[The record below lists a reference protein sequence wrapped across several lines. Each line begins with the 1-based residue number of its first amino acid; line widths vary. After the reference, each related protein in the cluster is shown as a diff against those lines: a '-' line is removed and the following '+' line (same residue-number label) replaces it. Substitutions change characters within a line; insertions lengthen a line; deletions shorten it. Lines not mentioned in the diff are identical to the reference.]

1 MPSDRPLSVA
11 ERIAALQ
18 KSASNDNPSTS
29 SSSLAGGKKKVSAL
43 AGDLSTK
50 LNMNALLAGGSVG
63 GGGIG
68 GVPRGGGGNRP
79 SSSTNHHVEAAA
91 ADPSRSKIPTMST
104 KPNDDKE
111 ITKEGEM
118 CHPPRAMIPP
128 GRRRRR
134 GER

>member
-1 MPSDRPLSVA
+1 MSSDRPLSVA
-11 ERIAALQ
+11 ERIAALH
-18 KSASNDNPSTS
+18 KSASNDNSSTS
-29 SSSLAGGKKKVSAL
+29 SSSGGGRKKVSAL

-68 GVPRGGGGNRP
+68 GVPRRSGGNRP
-79 SSSTNHHVEAAA
+79 LSSANHHVEATT
-91 ADPSRSKIPTMST
+91 ADPSRSTTPTMST
-104 KPNDDKE
+104 KLNDDKE
-111 ITKEGEM
+111 ITKEGRM

-134 GER
+134 GGR